1 MYCGQVLGIFDGFYE
16 MGRKMKTGHFYLM
29 VKNIRSCLVL
39 MVLSCFTVQ
48 TYAEDVTV
56 RLSVQNIHHPEW
68 ERATDE
74 ELAVLRGGF
83 VLPNGVHIDMSLEKF
98 IHLNDVLVHSSSLQ
112 LPGAGVVLQAGMQNM
127 VSDSITVPELS
138 TFVQNTL
145 DSQHIEAL
153 TTINIEVSNLK
164 GIAANGGGQQV
175 FTEFLAPALL
185 R

>member
-1 MYCGQVLGIFDGFYE
+1 ME
-16 MGRKMKTGHFYLM
+16 TGNFRLIIKAIQLCLALLILLCFGTQLRADDVNAGSS
-29 VKNIRSCLVL
+29 VKNS
-39 MVLSCFTVQ
+39 F
-48 TYAEDVTV
+48 
-56 RLSVQNIHHPEW
+56 HHEW

-74 ELAVLRGGF
+74 ELSMLRGGF
-83 VLPNGVHIDMSLEKF
+83 VLPNGIHIDMSLEKF

-112 LPGAGVVLQAGMQNM
+112 LPGDGVVLQAGMQNM
-127 VSDSITVPELS
+127 VSNSITVPEFS
-138 TFVQNTL
+138 AFIQNTL

-164 GIAANGGGQQV
+164 GIAENGGNQQI